1 MEFTGERVVPG
12 QVDPDLWQEHVSRYE
27 FAWHYT
33 RLLIKIRKRG
43 GLRILDAGC
52 GAGYGTALLAE
63 HRGNEPGVEVV
74 GVDASEEAVAWAT
87 EHYQAANARFV
98 RGDATALPD
107 FHESYDVVVAFEVI
121 EHLADPE
128 SFLLEVQRLLR
139 PNGVLLV
146 STPNRRFYTE
156 ERGFHNPFHTREYDG
171 PEFFELLRQ
180 RFAHIE
186 VLEQNHGP
194 AISFTPQQGT
204 TDQASFAVARAKV
217 DDEPHFFLAICSM
230 WQVRAEA
237 FVYLPESGNVLRERE
252 RHIHKLEQNLASF
265 QEQTRRELA
274 ERREWAKKLE
284 AELHEK
290 GEAISG
296 LQGELEERRAWA
308 DRLNLELREKAEY
321 IVQLQRESEERIAEL
336 GDRLAERQKE
346 VERLES
352 EVGERAA
359 WAAALN
365 EEIAT
370 ARARL
375 LEAYAELDRREQG
388 RAAQVSELE
397 QELERREQA
406 RAMQTAELER
416 ELERREQARL
426 AQVGDLERELV
437 SRADWAHRL
446 NDHIATLEAELA
458 RLRVESADLAAIR
471 ATRWHRAGNKLGFT
485 PKPAGSQP

>member
-27 FAWHYT
+27 FA
-33 RLLIKIRKRG
+33 RQFARGLKRT
-43 GLRILDAGC
+43 LRILDAGC
-52 GAGYGTALLAE
+52 GAGYGTVLLAQD
-63 HRGNEPGVEVV
+63 HEVV
-74 GVDASEEAVAWAT
+74 GVDASAEAVAWAGNQ
-87 EHYQAANARFV
+87 YQAPSLRFEQ
-98 RGDATALPD
+98 GDITALRD
-107 FHESYDVVVAFEVI
+107 SDASYDLVMAFEVI

-128 SFLLEVQRLLR
+128 RFLREARRVLR
-139 PNGVLLV
+139 PDGVLLV

-156 ERGFHNPFHTREYDG
+156 ERGFHNPFHAREYDET
-171 PEFFELLRQ
+171 EFRELLAKHFPHCQ
-180 RFAHIE
+180 I
-186 VLEQNHGP
+186 LEQNHAP
-194 AISFTPQQGT
+194 AISFAPHGGASG
-204 TDQASFAVARAKV
+204 QAVLPPASKG
-217 DDEPHFFLAICSM
+217 DEPHFFLALCSS
-230 WQVRAEA
+230 QEVHADA

-252 RHIHKLEQNLASF
+252 RHIHKLEQDLVSF

-274 ERREWAKKLE
+274 ERREWAEKLE

-308 DRLNLELREKAEY
+308 DRLNLELREKGDY
-321 IVQLQRESEERIAEL
+321 IVQLQRESEERVAEL
-336 GDRLAERQKE
+336 GDRVAERQKE
-346 VERLES
+346 VERLEG

-375 LEAYAELDRREQG
+375 LEAHAELDRRAQA

-397 QELERREQA
+397 QELERREHA
-406 RAMQTAELER
+406 RAAQTADLEQ
-416 ELERREQARL
+416 ELERREHARL
-426 AQVGDLERELV
+426 TQVGDLERELV
-437 SRADWAHRL
+437 SRADWAHSL
-446 NDHIATLEAELA
+446 NDRIATLEAELA

-485 PKPAGSQP
+485 PRPAGSQP